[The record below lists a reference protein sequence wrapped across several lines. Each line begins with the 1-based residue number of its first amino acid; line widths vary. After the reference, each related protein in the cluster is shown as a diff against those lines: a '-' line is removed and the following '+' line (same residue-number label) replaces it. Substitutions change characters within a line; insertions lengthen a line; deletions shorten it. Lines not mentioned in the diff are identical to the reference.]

1 MFLRDAWYV
10 ACWSHELGDRPYPI
24 TMLGDDVVIYRTRTG
39 IAALEDR
46 CPHRHAPLHLG
57 KVDGDDIRCGYHG
70 AVFGSDGR
78 CVRVPSQR
86 AVPPRARIRSYP
98 AVERHGWVWV
108 WMGAVERAD
117 EGSIPDLA
125 LLTNPDL
132 AAVGTTNNVAASY
145 QYLVDNLMDLS
156 HVGFVHTSTIGNA
169 SMGDKATLKVT
180 RDEQRVQVVRWV
192 ADAPPAP
199 LAVKLQRF
207 PPGTNIDRSQVI
219 TYFPPSCIL
228 IHAGSST
235 AGSGPTEGIR
245 EHEMNFWVVNAITPK
260 DEHSC
265 LYFWA
270 SVRDIGVGDEQVNAM
285 VFQGHVE
292 AFDED
297 KDVLEAQQRTIAKH
311 GDNWEVTFQ
320 ADAGVVEARR
330 LLKARFD
337 QAAQPPLEQV
347 A

>member
-10 ACWSHELGDRPYPI
+10 ACWSHELGERPYPV
-24 TMLGDDVVIYRTRTG
+24 TMLGDDVVVYRTSTG
-39 IAALEDR
+39 IATLEDR

-57 KVDGDDIRCGYHG
+57 QVEGDNIRCGYHG

-86 AVPPRARIRSYP
+86 AAPPRARIRSYP
-98 AVERHGWVWV
+98 TLERHGWIWV
-108 WMGAVERAD
+108 WMGAAEAAD
-117 EGSIPDLA
+117 ETLLPDLS
-125 LLTNPDL
+125 LLTDPRL
-132 AAVGTTNNVAASY
+132 AAVGTTNRVAASY
-145 QYLVDNLMDLS
+145 QYVVDNLMDLS

-169 SMGDKATLKVT
+169 SMGEKGSLKVT
-180 RDEQRVQVVRWV
+180 RDESRVQVVRWV

-199 LAVKLQRF
+199 LATKLQRF

-219 TYFPPSCIL
+219 TYLPPSCIV

-245 EHEMNFWVVNAITPK
+245 EHEMNFWVVNAITPI
-260 DEHSC
+260 DEHNC

-270 SVRDIGVGDEQVNAM
+270 SVRDIGVGNDQVNEM
-285 VFQGHVE
+285 VFKGHVE

-297 KDVLEAQQRTIAKH
+297 KQVLEAQQRNILKR
-311 GDNWEVTFQ
+311 GDSWEVTFQ

-330 LLKARFD
+330 LLQARMQLAQERSLE
-337 QAAQPPLEQV
+337 QAA
-347 A
+347 